1 MRIQAATPSQ
11 YNEIIDVW
19 ESSVRAT
26 HDFLPEATLQK
37 LKVAIYKEYLP
48 QLSVYVAVTEDNK
61 ITGFIGVD
69 QNKLEMLF
77 ISQSHRGSGIG
88 KQLLRFAIEQLAIT
102 DVDVNEQNPQ
112 AIGFYQYM
120 GFRQFARSEKDGEGN
135 PFPILHLRLHTK

>member
-112 AIGFYQYM
+112 AIGFYQHM